1 MPESTRDVLA
11 RITAQLPGGGEL
23 RPGQVRLAEA
33 VASAFATGRHLV
45 AAAGTG
51 TGKSLAYLV
60 PAALTRRRV
69 VVVTA
74 TKTLQDQ
81 LANNDLPLLAQNLF
95 GAGGRPRLSFCVLK
109 GRSNYLCR
117 QKVAELRRP
126 SPDVVAVIA
135 ASERTA
141 TGDRAELAVE
151 PSPAVWSA
159 LATSSTSCPGAAKC
173 PSGETCRAEAARQRA
188 EHSDIVV
195 VNAHLY
201 GAHLAN
207 DSAILPRHDLVV
219 FDEAHEL
226 EDIFAHALGLEV
238 RPAEVGE
245 AVRGVAALSP
255 AQTRDLIEGA
265 SRLTDAMAPLVGER
279 LGASGPIDQGRHSA
293 LAELERVAGL
303 LEGRLDTAIAWLA
316 AGSGQQGLVGDD
328 QSRIRCRLAL
338 EAFRSGLRRLAAPS
352 EYEVGYI
359 EGRPEAP
366 VARLASLDVAQP
378 LKELIFSR
386 ITAVLTSATMPTGLA
401 DRLGVPADR
410 RDFIS
415 VESPFDY
422 RHQAMLYCPRHLPD
436 RRSAACEAAIGQEIL
451 DLIQAARGRTLAL
464 FTSRR
469 AMNDFSLLARTK
481 LHYPI
486 LTQDDLPKPALLR
499 RFRAEPE
506 ACLFATMGFWQG
518 VDVPGPSLS
527 LVIIDRLP
535 FPRPDEPLA
544 QARRQLAGE
553 RWFSLVDL
561 PRAATLLAQGAGR
574 LIRSAD
580 DQGVV
585 AILDTRLATASYRQ
599 ALLDGF
605 PPMVRTTNRAAVLA
619 RLGEIAAGG
628 PKAG

>member
-1 MPESTRDVLA
+1 
-11 RITAQLPGGGEL
+11 
-23 RPGQVRLAEA
+23 
-33 VASAFATGRHLV
+33 
-45 AAAGTG
+45 
-51 TGKSLAYLV
+51 
-60 PAALTRRRV
+60 
-69 VVVTA
+69 
-74 TKTLQDQ
+74 
-81 LANNDLPLLAQNLF
+81 
-95 GAGGRPRLSFCVLK
+95 
-109 GRSNYLCR
+109 
-117 QKVAELRRP
+117 
-126 SPDVVAVIA
+126 
-135 ASERTA
+135 
-141 TGDRAELAVE
+141 
-151 PSPAVWSA
+151 
-159 LATSSTSCPGAAKC
+159 
-173 PSGETCRAEAARQRA
+173 
-188 EHSDIVV
+188 
-195 VNAHLY
+195 
-201 GAHLAN
+201 
-207 DSAILPRHDLVV
+207 
-219 FDEAHEL
+219 
-226 EDIFAHALGLEV
+226 
-238 RPAEVGE
+238 
-245 AVRGVAALSP
+245 
-255 AQTRDLIEGA
+255 
-265 SRLTDAMAPLVGER
+265 
-279 LGASGPIDQGRHSA
+279 
-293 LAELERVAGL
+293 
-303 LEGRLDTAIAWLA
+303 
-316 AGSGQQGLVGDD
+316 
-328 QSRIRCRLAL
+328 
-338 EAFRSGLRRLAAPS
+338 
-352 EYEVGYI
+352 
-359 EGRPEAP
+359 
-366 VARLASLDVAQP
+366 LDVAQP